1 MRRSIVFKYFTAFA
15 AIILSCILFL
25 GVVFM
30 LFASQYFRMDKQ
42 HLLYRNAQYALNLT
56 KSNLE
61 SNKGTAVDEWVLK
74 SAYSI
79 LADSSQTT
87 VFLINTEG
95 ETMVCSESSNCVH
108 KNAVMNKGILDEL
121 FTKGTYSE
129 IGRLGGI
136 YSSSH
141 YTVAQL
147 LLDDEGFVKGVI
159 FVSAPANT
167 LVEFLT
173 EMMGM
178 FIISATVVLF
188 VAFICTYFLIGRM
201 VRPLRKM
208 ADATRA
214 FANGDFS
221 VRVPVEGVDEIG
233 VLAASINEMATSL
246 AELEMSSRSF
256 TANVSHELKT
266 PMTTIGGFVDGILDG
281 TIPEE
286 KHRHYLT
293 IVSEEIKR
301 LSRLVKAM
309 LQLAKIEAG
318 ERQII
323 ANQFDIHDTVIQTV
337 FAFEQVIESKD
348 LEIRGL
354 DVDKIMV
361 EADEDLIHQ
370 VVYNLVDNAVKFTNQ
385 GGYIEFEFNGDDKMI
400 YVAVRNSGDGIPE
413 NELNKLFDRFY
424 KTDRSRSL
432 DKNGVGLGLY
442 IVRTVIGLH
451 GGEIRARSKQGEFTE
466 FEFSIPLSRN
476 QHEEQNKPTG
486 GKNK

>member
-1 MRRSIVFKYFTAFA
+1 
-15 AIILSCILFL
+15 
-25 GVVFM
+25 
-30 LFASQYFRMDKQ
+30 
-42 HLLYRNAQYALNLT
+42 
-56 KSNLE
+56 
-61 SNKGTAVDEWVLK
+61 
-74 SAYSI
+74 
-79 LADSSQTT
+79 
-87 VFLINTEG
+87 
-95 ETMVCSESSNCVH
+95 
-108 KNAVMNKGILDEL
+108 
-121 FTKGTYSE
+121 
-129 IGRLGGI
+129 
-136 YSSSH
+136 
-141 YTVAQL
+141 
-147 LLDDEGFVKGVI
+147 
-159 FVSAPANT
+159 
-167 LVEFLT
+167 
-173 EMMGM
+173 
-178 FIISATVVLF
+178 
-188 VAFICTYFLIGRM
+188 
-201 VRPLRKM
+201 M

>member
-1 MRRSIVFKYFTAFA
+1 
-15 AIILSCILFL
+15 
-25 GVVFM
+25 
-30 LFASQYFRMDKQ
+30 
-42 HLLYRNAQYALNLT
+42 
-56 KSNLE
+56 
-61 SNKGTAVDEWVLK
+61 
-74 SAYSI
+74 
-79 LADSSQTT
+79 
-87 VFLINTEG
+87 
-95 ETMVCSESSNCVH
+95 
-108 KNAVMNKGILDEL
+108 
-121 FTKGTYSE
+121 
-129 IGRLGGI
+129 
-136 YSSSH
+136 
-141 YTVAQL
+141 
-147 LLDDEGFVKGVI
+147 
-159 FVSAPANT
+159 
-167 LVEFLT
+167 VEFLT

>member
-1 MRRSIVFKYFTAFA
+1 
-15 AIILSCILFL
+15 
-25 GVVFM
+25 
-30 LFASQYFRMDKQ
+30 
-42 HLLYRNAQYALNLT
+42 
-56 KSNLE
+56 
-61 SNKGTAVDEWVLK
+61 
-74 SAYSI
+74 
-79 LADSSQTT
+79 
-87 VFLINTEG
+87 
-95 ETMVCSESSNCVH
+95 
-108 KNAVMNKGILDEL
+108 
-121 FTKGTYSE
+121 
-129 IGRLGGI
+129 
-136 YSSSH
+136 
-141 YTVAQL
+141 
-147 LLDDEGFVKGVI
+147 
-159 FVSAPANT
+159 
-167 LVEFLT
+167 
-173 EMMGM
+173 
-178 FIISATVVLF
+178 
-188 VAFICTYFLIGRM
+188 
-201 VRPLRKM
+201 M

-413 NELNKLFDRFY
+413 DELNKLFDRFY